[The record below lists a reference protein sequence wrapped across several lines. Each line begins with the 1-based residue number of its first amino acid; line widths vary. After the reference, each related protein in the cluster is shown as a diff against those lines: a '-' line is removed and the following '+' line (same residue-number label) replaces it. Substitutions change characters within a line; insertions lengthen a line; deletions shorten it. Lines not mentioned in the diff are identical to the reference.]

1 MAATTPAASGA
12 TPALDFQVIDAKAL
26 DLGVTSEAALAE
38 LLGVDRT
45 TLWRWRKGRGI
56 AFDTADQ
63 VAAALQLP
71 LDSIRAK
78 RVS

>member
-1 MAATTPAASGA
+1 M
-12 TPALDFQVIDAKAL
+12 
-26 DLGVTSEAALAE
+26 TSEAGLAE

-45 TLWRWRKGRGI
+45 TIWRWRNGGGI
-56 AFDTADQ
+56 AFDTAEQ

-78 RVS
+78 RAA

>member
-1 MAATTPAASGA
+1 MAATTTAAPGA
-12 TPALDFQVIDAKAL
+12 TPALNFEVIDARAAE
-26 DLGVTSEAALAE
+26 LGVTSEAALAE

-63 VAAALQLP
+63 VAAKLQLP

-78 RVS
+78 RVA